1 MLSRSEQDY
10 LKAIFEL
17 SHEKGD
23 EWVSTNGLALRLGI
37 SPASVTEMVKK
48 LAALNPPLVVHE
60 PYLGARLTE
69 IGEKS
74 ALEVVRRHR
83 LIESFLC
90 AALGLSWDEV
100 HAEAHRLEHVISE
113 ALEEHIARY
122 LGEPTRDPHGSPI
135 PGRNGVIEALHDIRL
150 TDLPTGQTAQVH
162 RVLDDDPALLRYLS
176 ELGLVLGARLEIT
189 ERAPFEGPLHVRML
203 ESSTVHALGRGV
215 TDQVFVVPE

>member
-1 MLSRSEQDY
+1 MRSQSEQDY

-17 SHEKGD
+17 YHEDGD

-37 SPASVTEMVKK
+37 TPASVTEMVKK
-48 LAALNPPLVVHE
+48 LAALDPPLVVHE
-60 PYLGARLTE
+60 RYLGTRLTE
-69 IGEKS
+69 AGEKA

-100 HAEAHRLEHVISE
+100 HAEAHRLEHVVSDE
-113 ALEEHIARY
+113 LEEHIAHY

-150 TDLPTGQTAQVH
+150 TDLPTGHTAQVW
-162 RVLDDDPALLRYLS
+162 RVLDDDPVLLRYLS
-176 ELGLVLGARLEIT
+176 ELGLVLGARLEVI
-189 ERAPFEGPLHVRML
+189 EQAPFEGPLHVRIL
-203 ESSTVHALGRGV
+203 PSSSVHALGRGV
-215 TDQVFVVPE
+215 TDQVFVLPE